1 MTWEEHRSAAEEFAL
16 IELWEQA
23 AAHYVNAAALLMQS
37 KRLEDTPEITYL
49 QLRAGQAFLEQEDPA
64 AAEPI
69 LNNALQLATLI
80 EYTELLPEIQ
90 RALGEAHA
98 TQGNHLK
105 AITCFEAALGKTLD
119 PELYLHLTLSQLA
132 LGQEIGRAHV

>member
-49 QLRAGQAFLEQEDPA
+49 QLRAGQARQPGF
-64 AAEPI
+64 PI
-69 LNNALQLATLI
+69 RSRFQTRSELQRQPLRRTA
-80 EYTELLPEIQ
+80 Q
-90 RALGEAHA
+90 
-98 TQGNHLK
+98 
-105 AITCFEAALGKTLD
+105 
-119 PELYLHLTLSQLA
+119 
-132 LGQEIGRAHV
+132 